1 MEIVSATIGL
11 VGVIIG
17 SLISIAGQW
26 LTEKKKNNR
35 ELAYAAVLLAYTA
48 KMLKRDILNIV
59 QNFAEFQHGNEQD
72 LHYPYDSPIIAL
84 DELDINW
91 KVVSIR
97 SLDRIFECRA
107 RIKSYEDIY
116 GTPMA
121 ANMGC
126 VQCDAIVLLGLIE
139 IGDML
144 VDAAS
149 GLRAEAR
156 IPKDQA
162 LVGLSEEAASY
173 VKQLRRYAK

>member
-17 SLISIAGQW
+17 SFITIVGQW

-59 QNFAEFQHGNEQD
+59 QNFDEFQHVNDEHR
-72 LHYPYDSPIIAL
+72 HYPHVSPVIAL
-84 DELDINW
+84 GELDINW
-91 KVVSIR
+91 KVVSIS

-107 RIKSYEDIY
+107 RLKTNEDIY
-116 GTPMA
+116 DTPMA
-121 ANMGC
+121 ANMDC
-126 VQCDAIVLLGLIE
+126 VECDANKLLDLIE

-156 IPKDQA
+156 IPKDQV
-162 LVGLSEEAASY
+162 LVGPSEEAAFY
-173 VKQLRRYAK
+173 VEQLRRYAK

>member
-11 VGVIIG
+11 AGVIIG
-17 SLISIAGQW
+17 SMIAIVGQW
-26 LTEKKKNNR
+26 LTEKKKHSR

-48 KMLKRDILNIV
+48 KILKRDILNIV
-59 QNFAEFQHGNEQD
+59 QNFDEFQHVNDEQR
-72 LHYPYDSPIIAL
+72 HYPHISLILAL
-84 DELDINW
+84 DELDVNW
-91 KVVSIR
+91 KVVPIR

-107 RIKSYEDIY
+107 RLKSNEDIY
-116 GTPMA
+116 DTPMA
-121 ANMGC
+121 ANMDC
-126 VQCDAIVLLGLIE
+126 VQCDAIKLLDLIE

-162 LVGLSEEAASY
+162 LVRLSEEAAFY
-173 VKQLRRYAK
+173 VEQLRRYAK